1 MHPHQATLAAVAL
14 TALASCHPDDVR
26 FCGPC
31 DLRVSTVD
39 VASSPL
45 TYRFE
50 QPIDVLA
57 SLTAPAAAPECRA
70 CSKSSVELDPARV
83 CDPIRTQ
90 AAALLRCYCDNK
102 ISGSRQ
108 VALEFDI
115 ADSPH
120 AEGVSVSVTPL
131 DDALGQCVEQ
141 LLQSTSFC
149 PSSARTVHA
158 ILPVSFDSMLR
169 DQCPGGGD

>member
-1 MHPHQATLAAVAL
+1 MHPLRLTLAAVAL
-14 TALASCHPDDVR
+14 TALASCHQDVR
-26 FCGPC
+26 FCSPC
-31 DLRVSTVD
+31 NLRVSTVD
-39 VASSPL
+39 VASTPL

-70 CSKSSVELDPARV
+70 CEKASVALDPARV

-90 AAALLRCYCDNK
+90 AEALLRCYCDNK

-108 VALEFDI
+108 VALEFDV
-115 ADSPH
+115 AGSPH
-120 AEGVSVSVTPL
+120 AKDVRVTVTPA
-131 DDALGQCVEQ
+131 DDALGQCVER
-141 LLQSTSFC
+141 LLQSTPFC
-149 PSSARTVHA
+149 PSSARAVHA
-158 ILPVSFDSMLR
+158 ILPVSFDGMLR